1 MQQSA
6 ATPTVAHPFANRP
19 VAARLGARP
28 PAEYD
33 SLHSRT
39 GKRVVVVNMVFL
51 LSGVGWCRGATV
63 VPGAAFPRCGR
74 ACLMLYTF
82 HDYVLDPQR
91 HELRQQG
98 VPLPLE
104 HKAYQVLVYLVQ
116 HADRLVTKREL
127 LDAVWPEVYINDSAV
142 ARCIGAVRQAVG
154 DRRDT
159 QGVIR
164 TVHGQGYRFVAQVVA
179 HPNAAGAPPESAP
192 AAAPAP
198 PAPLVGRA
206 ASA

>member
-1 MQQSA
+1 M
-6 ATPTVAHPFANRP
+6 
-19 VAARLGARP
+19 
-28 PAEYD
+28 
-33 SLHSRT
+33 
-39 GKRVVVVNMVFL
+39 
-51 LSGVGWCRGATV
+51 
-63 VPGAAFPRCGR
+63 
-74 ACLMLYTF
+74 
-82 HDYVLDPQR
+82 
-91 HELRQQG
+91 
-98 VPLPLE
+98 PLPLE

-179 HPNAAGAPPESAP
+179 HPDAAGAPPESVPAPPESAP

-206 ASA
+206 AEVAQLHVCWAAAQHGGRQLVFVTGEAGIGKTTVVDAFLAQVGAAQSVRIGRGQCIEHYGAGEAYLPLLDALGQPAGRRAASA